1 MSNYKDR
8 SLAKYELDVLFTEI
22 FNPIQCTIIARIL
35 KILGKYKLLTNDMLF
50 KIYLHEYGE
59 NLKLK
64 YLERAVKEYLII
76 KYKYNHDEKDFRN
89 KSEKDIYFYS
99 LKRNSY
105 QIMEMNRE
113 NYFSMPYFLE
123 YEDRNRILNF
133 NNFLIENDIWD
144 NFDYRFSSFWDYRFF
159 MMEDDVIYYYEDV
172 IDEYEIDSIMLDT
185 DVVKYRKIENER
197 VRLTYF
203 KFKKIKIDNLD
214 LIDFGEKT
222 TAMNPKN
229 V

>member
-133 NNFLIENDIWD
+133 NNFLIEN
-144 NFDYRFSSFWDYRFF
+144 
-159 MMEDDVIYYYEDV
+159 
-172 IDEYEIDSIMLDT
+172 
-185 DVVKYRKIENER
+185 ER

>member
-159 MMEDDVIYYYEDV
+159 MMEDDVVYYYEDV